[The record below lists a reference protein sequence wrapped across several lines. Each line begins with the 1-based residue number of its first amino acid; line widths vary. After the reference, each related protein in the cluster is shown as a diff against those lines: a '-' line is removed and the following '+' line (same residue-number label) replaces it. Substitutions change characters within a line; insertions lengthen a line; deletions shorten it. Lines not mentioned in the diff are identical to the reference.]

1 MAYSPLTEQLM
12 EALQVLPGVGS
23 RSAERMTL
31 HLLERDREGGQML
44 SQALQRALD
53 GVMHCA
59 QCRVLTEQ
67 AVCDLCQSDDRD
79 HSRLCVVETP
89 QDREAIE
96 VSGGYLGDYFV
107 LQGHLSPIDG
117 IGPDELGVPLLL
129 ERVKSGVIE
138 EVILA
143 TNASM
148 EGEATAHYLTEQLQ
162 PLKVVVSRIARGIPV
177 GSEFGRI
184 DSHSLSQALQDR
196 KPLGF
201 EHD

>member
-23 RSAERMTL
+23 RSAERMAL
-31 HLLERDREGGQML
+31 QLLERDRDGALML
-44 SQALQRALD
+44 SGALQRALD
-53 GVMHCA
+53 GVVQCS
-59 QCRVLTEQ
+59 QCRILTEQ
-67 AVCDLCQSDDRD
+67 PICELCRDPDRD

-96 VSGGYLGDYFV
+96 LSGGYQGDYFV

-117 IGPDELGVPLLL
+117 IGPDELGLPLML
-129 ERVKSGVIE
+129 ERLKSGGVQ

-143 TNASM
+143 TTASM
-148 EGEATAHYLTEQLQ
+148 EGEATAHYLTEQIQ
-162 PLKVVVSRIARGIPV
+162 PLNIAVSRIARGIPV
-177 GSEFGRI
+177 GSDLGRV
-184 DSHSLSQALQDR
+184 DSNSLSQAMQDR
-196 KPLGF
+196 KLLGF

>member
-31 HLLERDREGGQML
+31 HLLERDRDGALML

-53 GVMHCA
+53 GVVHCG

-67 AVCDLCQSDDRD
+67 PVCDLCQDADRD

-96 VSGGYLGDYFV
+96 VSGGYQGDYFV

-117 IGPDELGVPLLL
+117 IGPEELGVPSLL
-129 ERVKSGVIE
+129 ERVKSGAIQ

-148 EGEATAHYLTEQLQ
+148 EGEATAHYLTEQIQ
-162 PLKVVVSRIARGIPV
+162 PLNVDVSRIARGIPV

-196 KPLGF
+196 KTLGF

>member
-12 EALQVLPGVGS
+12 QALQVLPGVGS

-31 HLLERDREGGQML
+31 HLLERDRDGGQL
-44 SQALQRALD
+44 LTQALQQALK

-59 QCRVLTEQ
+59 RCRVLTEQ
-67 AVCDLCQSDDRD
+67 AVCDLCRDDDRD

-107 LQGHLSPIDG
+107 LQGHLAPIDG
-117 IGPDELGVPLLL
+117 IGPEELGVPLLL
-129 ERVKSGVIE
+129 ERLKNGSID

-143 TNASM
+143 TSTSM
-148 EGEATAHYLTEQLQ
+148 EGEATAHFLTEQIQ
-162 PLKVVVSRIARGIPV
+162 PFKVGVSRIARGIPV
-177 GSEFGRI
+177 GSDFGRI

>member
-59 QCRVLTEQ
+59 RCRVLTEQ
-67 AVCDLCQSDDRD
+67 AVCELCQNDDRD

-162 PLKVVVSRIARGIPV
+162 PLKLVVSRIARGIPV

>member
-31 HLLERDREGGQML
+31 HLLERDRDGALML

-53 GVMHCA
+53 GVTHCDR
-59 QCRVLTEQ
+59 CRVLTEQ
-67 AVCDLCQSDDRD
+67 PVCDLCLDADRD
-79 HSRLCVVETP
+79 HSRLCVIETP

-96 VSGGYLGDYFV
+96 VSGGYQGDYFV

-129 ERVKSGVIE
+129 ERVKSGAIV

-162 PLKVVVSRIARGIPV
+162 PLKVDVSRIARGIPV

-196 KPLGF
+196 KTLGF